1 MQPDASATRPSGL
14 ATEFCVTAHH
24 LELEDAARVR
34 FPPVAS
40 LEIGLAPLGREGPD
54 ELRCRCRRRVLTE
67 APHQGGELV
76 AELRAH
82 RFGARALGE
91 VCDREE
97 QFNQQK
103 QRQAYTL

>member
-1 MQPDASATRPSGL
+1 
-14 ATEFCVTAHH
+14 
-24 LELEDAARVR
+24 
-34 FPPVAS
+34 
-40 LEIGLAPLGREGPD
+40 
-54 ELRCRCRRRVLTE
+54 VLTE